1 MLSRKETVAAYYE
14 THHVSRVLLI
24 VSFPKQAGI
33 HAFLQ
38 PQDETSLFSL
48 SFTQIFLIIELLQ
61 PVNDSQRAEINL
73 QSKNVPL

>member
-1 MLSRKETVAAYYE
+1 MAAYYE
-14 THHVSRVLLI
+14 TSHVSGVLRI

-33 HAFLQ
+33 RAFLR

-48 SFTQIFLIIELLQ
+48 SYTQIFLIIELLQLPQ
-61 PVNDSQRAEINL
+61 PVNDSQRAEINH

>member
-61 PVNDSQRAEINL
+61 L
-73 QSKNVPL
+73 PLPSSIFQLMIHRELK